1 VNSILWFILSAV
13 LILLLVGSEHVLSAN
28 TEEFV
33 QPGNLKHRRSSRRLK
48 HVDSKS
54 TVGKDMVNFREKIRS
69 VFCLTA
75 LIETWLWNVSR
86 QG

>member
-1 VNSILWFILSAV
+1 MGAIGGDLV
-13 LILLLVGSEHVLSAN
+13 LRVA
-28 TEEFV
+28 
-33 QPGNLKHRRSSRRLK
+33 SS
-48 HVDSKS
+48 
-54 TVGKDMVNFREKIRS
+54 GMVNFREKIRS